1 MLVLAGCRI
10 NYDLAELKVLILA
23 GCRIYPLV
31 ESILLLGYHVRQAQG
46 KQRPAELINA
56 AGRAGRGWER
66 YESTG
71 GKGGRSGGREPLRR
85 IGRGILRSLIAE

>member
-31 ESILLLGYHVRQAQG
+31 GSILLLGYNMRQAQG

-71 GKGGRSGGREPLRR
+71 GKGDAAA
-85 IGRGILRSLIAE
+85 AENPYVELAGQFCAA